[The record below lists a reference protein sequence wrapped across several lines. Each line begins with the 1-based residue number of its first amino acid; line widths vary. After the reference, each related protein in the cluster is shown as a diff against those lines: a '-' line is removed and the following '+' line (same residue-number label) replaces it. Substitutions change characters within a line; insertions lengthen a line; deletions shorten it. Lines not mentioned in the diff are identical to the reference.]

1 MLENSRAGDLKIV
14 KRQKIVARA
23 AATGIWGVGV
33 PLQLTGF
40 WRMQCDDLQE
50 SLNVR

>member
-1 MLENSRAGDLKIV
+1 VLGNSRARDLKTMR
-14 KRQKIVARA
+14 RQKIVARA

-40 WRMQCDDLQE
+40 WRMQSDDLQE